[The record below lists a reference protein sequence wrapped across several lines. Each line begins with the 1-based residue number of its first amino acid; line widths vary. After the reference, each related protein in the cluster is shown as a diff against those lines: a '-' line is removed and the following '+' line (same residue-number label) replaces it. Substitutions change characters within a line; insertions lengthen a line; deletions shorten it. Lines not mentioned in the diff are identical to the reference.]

1 MRQYI
6 ALIQAN
12 QEDFLAARLPD
23 LPGLFVVA
31 KTLDK
36 LRALLVEE
44 LAAHIEKIEQAG
56 KAAPEPSSFES
67 LMADPANQDCA
78 ALLVW
83 AKGAKQAVRREG
95 AAVEA
100 LHGQSNDEWPEADA

>member
-6 ALIQAN
+6 ALVRAN
-12 QEDFLAARLPD
+12 LEGFLAAKLPD
-23 LPGLFVVA
+23 FPDLSVAA

-36 LRALLVEE
+36 LRALLTDD
-44 LAAHIEKIEQAG
+44 LAACLEKMEQAG
-56 KAAPEPSSFES
+56 IVAPEPSSFER

-78 ALLVW
+78 ALLVR
-83 AKGAKQAVRREG
+83 ARGVKHPAPREG
-95 AAVEA
+95 ASADA

>member
-23 LPGLFVVA
+23 FPGLSVA
-31 KTLDK
+31 AKSLGK
-36 LRALLVEE
+36 LRALLTDD
-44 LAAHIEKIEQAG
+44 LAAHMAKMEQAG
-56 KAAPEPSSFES
+56 MAAPEPSSFES

-78 ALLVW
+78 ALLVR
-83 AKGAKQAVRREG
+83 AQGVKHHAHREG
-95 AAVEA
+95 ASAEA

>member
-12 QEDFLAARLPD
+12 HEGFLAARLPD
-23 LPGLFVVA
+23 FPGLSVVA
-31 KTLDK
+31 KSLDK
-36 LRALLVEE
+36 LRVLLTDD
-44 LAAHIEKIEQAG
+44 LAAHIAKMEQAG
-56 KAAPEPSSFES
+56 MAAPEPSSFES

-78 ALLVW
+78 ALLVR
-83 AKGAKQAVRREG
+83 AHGVKHAAHREG
-95 AAVEA
+95 ASAEA